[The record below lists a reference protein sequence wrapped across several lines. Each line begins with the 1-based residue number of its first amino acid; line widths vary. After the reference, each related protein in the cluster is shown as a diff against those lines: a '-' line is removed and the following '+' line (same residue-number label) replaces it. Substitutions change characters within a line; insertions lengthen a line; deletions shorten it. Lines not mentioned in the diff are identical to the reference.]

1 MQMQQS
7 SQQGCVVLSLAGRL
21 DLAAA
26 PQVQRAILKQLA
38 EHPTAI
44 ICDLGQVEAI
54 DPLCAGLFTS
64 LRHPALGWPGT
75 ALVLCGVR
83 PAVADTLLAHGVAQY
98 LAIHPSLDEA
108 LANTRTRPSR
118 LRERLMLGPVPTAAR
133 AGREFVREVCGRWG
147 LERLDDP
154 ATLLASELVTNAVL
168 HARTALELRV
178 ELRRSRLQLAVT
190 DQDPDLTRVQAARD
204 GTGRGLGLL
213 VVDRVA
219 TAWGVRHDKA
229 AARSSGARWSC
240 HHRTRT
246 WSAAAGDHRR
256 IPAPPPR
263 PSPRAGRAVA
273 PPTRSARQIQA

>member
-1 MQMQQS
+1 
-7 SQQGCVVLSLAGRL
+7 
-21 DLAAA
+21 
-26 PQVQRAILKQLA
+26 VQRAILKQLA

-54 DPLCAGLFTS
+54 DPRCGGLFTS

-83 PAVADTLLAHGVAQY
+83 PAVADILLAHGVAEY
-98 LAIHPSLDEA
+98 LAIYPSLDEA

-118 LRERLMLGPVPTAAR
+118 LRARLMLGPAPTAAR

-147 LERLDDP
+147 LEGLADP
-154 ATLLASELVTNAVL
+154 AALLASELVTNAVL
-168 HARTALELRV
+168 HARTTLLLRV

-204 GTGRGLGLL
+204 GAGRGLGLL

-219 TAWGVRHDKA
+219 PPGGCATARRA
-229 AARSSGARWSC
+229 ERSSGAHWSC

-246 WSAAAGDHRR
+246 WSAAAGHHRR

-273 PPTRSARQIQA
+273 LPTRSARQVRA